1 MIKKVIRFELPETN
15 SSSSHSVIISEL
27 KNGNNN
33 LEIIDGVVYIPNPDD
48 FEFSRTNF
56 QAYNDTITKIVFTI
70 AIYNSTHE
78 LGELMKFLNNL
89 RYIICSYTGASNV
102 VFKAIDKFNSVSKRY
117 KNEDDDFFEDLDD
130 MLWEICDVA
139 FGSVDHESTDLV
151 YEILDNKDSLKNFI
165 FSEDSWLFLGSDGVD
180 MEENILKTLK
190 KHYKLVQEDDNYATL
205 DFTRYGIGTVDIEL
219 PSLIINGNFT
229 GDLFYKKDG
238 FLTSIYFDNTDKI
251 FKINNSYGHGY
262 GHSGYPTEN
271 SLVAYSVPIGDKR
284 KLRNVNTIVSHNG
297 DLYLYFIN
305 ECFYRNASGYF
316 MSFGDYINYEDLGNH
331 FLKIIKDYNLKEE
344 QDWVRIKIEINT
356 KEFGKL

>member
-33 LEIIDGVVYIPNPDD
+33 LEIIDGVVYIPSPDD
-48 FEFSRTNF
+48 FDFSRTNF

-78 LGELMKFLNNL
+78 LEELMKFLNNL

-102 VFKAIDKFNSVSKRY
+102 VFEAIDKFNEVSKS
-117 KNEDDDFFEDLDD
+117 FSDLDSEYGPRNNLSD
-130 MLWEICDVA
+130 TIWEICEIA
-139 FGSVDHESTDLV
+139 FGTVDHESRDLAD
-151 YEILDNKDSLKNFI
+151 EIFDDKDSLKNFI

-190 KHYKLVQEDDNYATL
+190 RHYKLVQEDDNYATL

-219 PSLIINGNFT
+219 PSLIINGNFI
-229 GDLFYKKDG
+229 GDLFFKKDG
-238 FLTSIYFDNTDKI
+238 FLTSIYFDNINKI
-251 FKINNSYGHGY
+251 FKISNSFRY
-262 GHSGYPTEN
+262 STGYPTEN
-271 SLVAYSVPIGDKR
+271 FLVAYSVPIGDKK
-284 KLRNVNTIVSHNG
+284 KLRNVNTVVSHDG

-316 MSFGDYINYEDLGNH
+316 MSFDDFINYEDLGNH
-331 FLKIIKDYNLKEE
+331 FLKIIKDFDLKEE